1 MYYSGARIFLFSFL
15 VSLIT
20 SVAVCL
26 VFIFV
31 LPLTRIG
38 ADRVVPDLVGSN
50 QEQARMIAESRDLL
64 LVVGGEE
71 ENEEVAP
78 GMVSRQTPMS
88 GSVVRSK
95 ATVTVYMSK
104 GSSHVVMPDLRDQSL
119 SEATVRLTELGLN
132 IGEVTSEHSGA
143 FEKDRI
149 ISTTPAP
156 GTRLVRGEKIAVLLS
171 RGPENVEVPRITG
184 RALSAAKRL
193 VEESGFTVGSVRYE
207 ISTEINVGIVMRQT
221 PAAGQQAA
229 KGSAIDLVVATVLE

>member
-15 VSLIT
+15 VSLFT
-20 SVAVCL
+20 SIVVCL
-26 VFIFV
+26 LFIFV

-50 QEQARMIAESRDLL
+50 QEQARLIAESRDLF

-71 ENEEVAP
+71 ENEEVVP
-78 GMVSRQTPMS
+78 GMVSRQTPMP

-95 ATVTVYMSK
+95 APVTVFMSK
-104 GSSHVVMPDLRDQSL
+104 GSSHVTMPDLRNQSL

-132 IGEVTSEHSGA
+132 IGEVTSEESGA
-143 FEKDRI
+143 IEKDRI
-149 ISTTPAP
+149 ISTNPAA
-156 GTRLVRGEKIAVLLS
+156 GARLGRGEKIAVLLS
-171 RGPENVEVPRITG
+171 LGPKNVEVPRVTG

-193 VEESGFTVGSVRYE
+193 IEENGLAVGNIRYE
-207 ISTEINVGIVMRQT
+207 VSTEINVGIVMRQT

-229 KGSAIDLVVATVLE
+229 KGSVIDLVVATVLE